1 MTYTLR
7 SLSAGFL
14 IVLALATLVM
24 CHSGRPSKTPAA
36 EAQRLFT
43 DHVKPILQT
52 HCLRCH
58 SGDQPGIMDLSNST
72 AAFLPHPDG
81 RAYIVPGKPDH
92 SLIIEAVSRDGLHQR
107 TMPRLLVT
115 LTDMEIGTLR
125 EWISAGAPWPAGP
138 AGNLRPVATAE
149 HP

>member
-1 MTYTLR
+1 MTSALR
-7 SLSAGFL
+7 SFIVILSSFATVCG
-14 IVLALATLVM
+14 LAM
-24 CHSGRPSKTPAA
+24 CQSTKTPLTPGA

-43 DHVKPILQT
+43 DHVKPILQQ

-58 SGDQPGIMDLSNST
+58 SGANPGLMNLSSSA

-81 RAYIVPGKPDH
+81 RAYIVPGRPDE
-92 SLIIEAVSRDGLHQR
+92 SLIIEAISRDGMHQR
-107 TMPRLLVT
+107 TMPKLLVT

-125 EWISAGAPWPAGP
+125 EWITAGAPWPTGP
-138 AGNLRPVATAE
+138 AGTLSHVPSTE

>member
-1 MTYTLR
+1 MTSTPRPLTL
-7 SLSAGFL
+7 
-14 IVLALATLVM
+14 LALSLAAVCALPM
-24 CHSGRPSKTPAA
+24 CQSTKPPLTPGA

-43 DHVKPILQT
+43 DHVKPILQQ

-58 SGDQPGIMDLSNST
+58 SGANPGLMDLSNSA
-72 AAFLPHPDG
+72 AAFLPQPGG
-81 RAYIVPGKPDH
+81 RAYIVPGKPDQ
-92 SLIIEAVSRDGLHQR
+92 SLIIEAISRDGLHQR

-125 EWISAGAPWPAGP
+125 EWITAGAPWPTGP
-138 AGNLRPVATAE
+138 AGNLRHTPSAE

>member
-1 MTYTLR
+1 MTSFHRTLTILASI
-7 SLSAGFL
+7 SLLVCSLTMCQSAKSPPKAG
-14 IVLALATLVM
+14 
-24 CHSGRPSKTPAA
+24 S

-43 DHVKPILQT
+43 EHVKPILQQ

-58 SGDQPGIMDLSNST
+58 SGANPGLMNLSNST
-72 AAFLPHPDG
+72 AAFIRHPDG
-81 RAYIVPGKPDH
+81 RAYIVPGKPDE

-107 TMPRLLVT
+107 TMPKLLVT

-125 EWISAGAPWPAGP
+125 EWITAGAPWPTGP
-138 AGNLRPVATAE
+138 AGNLQPVPSAE